1 MGDCVWGREPPLTGS
16 LMLDAVALHSAPI
29 MEFTTSAFAP
39 KAEVYPC
46 RRYFRKYHERPS
58 DERGQ

>member
-1 MGDCVWGREPPLTGS
+1 
-16 LMLDAVALHSAPI
+16 MLDAVALHSAPI

-46 RRYFRKYHERPS
+46 RRYFRKVPKPVSEGFAPRPLLG
-58 DERGQ
+58 R

>member
-1 MGDCVWGREPPLTGS
+1 
-16 LMLDAVALHSAPI
+16 MLDAVALHSAPI

-46 RRYFRKYHERPS
+46 RRYFRKVPIPEVPS
-58 DERGQ
+58 FKQLT